1 MYQILLVEDDKK
13 IQEVIAD
20 YIGEKGK
27 QELHLTVAGDGKGAR
42 LAMEQ
47 TVFDLILLDVML
59 PDTDG
64 FSICR
69 EIRSRDMVPIIFLTA
84 RGREED
90 ILWGYGLGCD
100 DYIVKPFSLATLY
113 AKILAVLRRAKGEK
127 FGTVLQIGKITM
139 KLDAYQV
146 SVQETQEAQSKQAA
160 GEQTEPDGGREIIL
174 QPKQYELL
182 RYLMTHAGVVV
193 SRDTLLDRV
202 WGYDYMGTDRI
213 VDNQI
218 KLLRK
223 ALGSAGAQIK
233 TVVSKGYKMEKR

>member
-1 MYQILLVEDDKK
+1 MFQILLVEDDKK

-27 QELHLTVAGDGKGAR
+27 DKLCLHIAGDGKRAR

-47 TVFDLILLDVML
+47 QNFDLILLDVML

-113 AKILAVLRRAKGEK
+113 AKILAVIRRTKGDVLR
-127 FGTVLQIGKITM
+127 TVLQLGRITM

-146 SVQETQEAQSKQAA
+146 LVQDSSETQ
-160 GEQTEPDGGREIIL
+160 TIL

-202 WGYDYMGTDRI
+202 WGYDYVGTDRI

-223 ALGSAGAQIK
+223 ALGPAGSQIK
-233 TVVSKGYKMEKR
+233 TVISKGYKIEER

>member
-20 YIGEKGK
+20 YIDEKGK
-27 QELHLTVAGDGKGAR
+27 QELCLTVAGDGRGAR
-42 LAMEQ
+42 LAMEK
-47 TVFDLILLDVML
+47 TEFDLILLDVML

-113 AKILAVLRRAKGEK
+113 AKILAVLRRTQGEELR
-127 FGTVLQIGKITM
+127 TVLQVGKITM

-146 SVQETQEAQSKQAA
+146 LVEEHV
-160 GEQTEPDGGREIIL
+160 DGAKENVRHEITL
-174 QPKQYELL
+174 QPKQYEML
-182 RYLMTHAGVVV
+182 RYLMTHAGIVVT
-193 SRDTLLDRV
+193 RDTLLDRV

-223 ALGSAGAQIK
+223 ALGTAGKQIK
-233 TVVSKGYKMEKR
+233 TVVSKGYKMEDC

>member
-20 YIGEKGK
+20 YMDEKGK
-27 QELHLTVAGDGKGAR
+27 QELRLTVAGDGRGAR
-42 LAMEQ
+42 LAMEK
-47 TVFDLILLDVML
+47 TAFDLILLDVML

-90 ILWGYGLGCD
+90 ILWGYGIGCD

-113 AKILAVLRRAKGEK
+113 AKMLAVLRRTKGGELC
-127 FGTVLQIGKITM
+127 TVLKVGRITM

-146 SVQETQEAQSKQAA
+146 SVEETSEAQSKQAA
-160 GEQTEPDGGREIIL
+160 GEQTEPDGEREIIL

-223 ALGSAGAQIK
+223 ALGSAGSQIK

>member
-20 YIGEKGK
+20 YIDEKGK
-27 QELHLTVAGDGKGAR
+27 DMLCLTHAENGRQAR
-42 LAMEQ
+42 QALEKNR
-47 TVFDLILLDVML
+47 FDLILLDVML

-64 FSICR
+64 FTICR
-69 EIRSRDMVPIIFLTA
+69 EIRSRDKVPIMFLTA

-113 AKILAVLRRAKGEK
+113 AKILAVLRRASGEEVR
-127 FGTVLQIGKITM
+127 TALQVGKIHM
-139 KLDAYQV
+139 QMDACQVFVEENMYYQEV
-146 SVQETQEAQSKQAA
+146 S
-160 GEQTEPDGGREIIL
+160 L

-182 RYLMTHAGVVV
+182 RYLMSHVDVVV
-193 SRDTLLDRV
+193 SRNTLLDQV

-223 ALGSAGAQIK
+223 ALGCAGSQIK

>member
-1 MYQILLVEDDKK
+1 MYQILLVEDDRK

-20 YIGEKGK
+20 YISEKGK
-27 QELHLTVAGDGKGAR
+27 HELNLAVAGNGREAR
-42 LAMEQ
+42 EAMEKE
-47 TVFDLILLDVML
+47 VFDLLLLDVML

-69 EIRSRDMVPIIFLTA
+69 EIRSRDMIPIIFLTA

-113 AKILAVLRRAKGEK
+113 AKILAVLRRTQGEELR
-127 FGTVLQIGKITM
+127 TVLQVGKITM

-146 SVQETQEAQSKQAA
+146 LVEEHVDEAK
-160 GEQTEPDGGREIIL
+160 ENVRHEITL
-174 QPKQYELL
+174 QPKQYEML
-182 RYLMTHAGVVV
+182 RYLMTHAGIVVT
-193 SRDTLLDRV
+193 RDTLLDRV

-223 ALGSAGAQIK
+223 ALGTAGKQIK
-233 TVVSKGYKMEKR
+233 TVVSKGYKMEDC

>member
-27 QELHLTVAGDGKGAR
+27 QVVCLTVAGDGKGAR
-42 LAMEQ
+42 LAMEK
-47 TVFDLILLDVML
+47 TEFDLLLLDVML

-69 EIRSRDMVPIIFLTA
+69 EVRSRNMVPIIFLTA

-90 ILWGYGLGCD
+90 ILRGYGIGCD

-113 AKILAVLRRAKGEK
+113 AKILAVLRRTKGEESQTHLK
-127 FGTVLQIGKITM
+127 VGRITM

-146 SVQETQEAQSKQAA
+146 SVEDAAQGN
-160 GEQTEPDGGREIIL
+160 GEVTNREISL

-182 RYLMTHAGVVV
+182 RYLMTHVGVVV
-193 SRDTLLDRV
+193 SRDVLLDRV
-202 WGYDYMGTDRI
+202 WGYDYIGTDRI

-223 ALGSAGAQIK
+223 ALGPAGKQIK
-233 TVVSKGYKMEKR
+233 TIISKGYKMEEY